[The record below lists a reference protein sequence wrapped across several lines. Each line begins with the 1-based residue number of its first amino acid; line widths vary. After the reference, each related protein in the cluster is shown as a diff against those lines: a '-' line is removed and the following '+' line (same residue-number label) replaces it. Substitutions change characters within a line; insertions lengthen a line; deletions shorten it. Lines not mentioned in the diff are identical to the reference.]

1 MFEEWVLARNPET
14 TYKRKFQGIAIH
26 TKRKRLSYLS
36 YWLVSLYSTLSD
48 GCGHHWETY
57 GSTQAVRLFAGP
69 TMELLTFWT
78 VRVILTILTLRGQG
92 RLLSGGLGTG
102 MS

>member
-1 MFEEWVLARNPET
+1 MFEEWVLAGNPET
-14 TYKRKFQGIAIH
+14 TYRGKFQGIAIH

-36 YWLVSLYSTLSD
+36 YWLVSLYSMLSD
-48 GCGHHWETY
+48 GCGHDWETY
-57 GSTQAVRLFAGP
+57 GSIQAVRLFARP
-69 TMELLTFWT
+69 TMGLLTFWT
-78 VRVILTILTLRGQG
+78 VRFSSIILTLSGQG